1 MEKNSIESSPL
12 YQSIIT
18 SFGFS
23 LHENEKRSLLEAFDY
38 FRSQKEGV
46 LAIDDP
52 RLVRILSICKIIVSD
67 LGLGFDSIISAVLS
81 EAEQMNEILITD
93 SGKWGKSCLTMVSG
107 LRQLRSLNFKR
118 IEIESE
124 NFRKLILLLS
134 GDLRVILV
142 RMAILYYE
150 LKTATPGDSEN
161 ELLIRKIKYIFIP
174 FAHRLGL
181 YKLKSEMEEL
191 SMRLS
196 YPDIY
201 SSIEKKVADLKPKQ
215 QAVFNSFI
223 QPIKGELERNAI
235 KCEIKWRFKS
245 VPSIWAKMKAQ
256 GVDVDGI
263 YDLFAIRLIA
273 SCEPH
278 DEKAVCWRIYSI
290 ISNIY
295 KPSPS
300 RLRDWISAPKASG
313 YESLHTTVQTDEGRW
328 IEVQIRT
335 ERMDFIAESG
345 DAAHWRYKEKGG
357 GADQL
362 GSWMAQVR
370 SLLENNDPDSLGE
383 IGRMDTKDAIGNS
396 IYVVTP
402 KGDVKQL
409 PVNATVLDFAF
420 EIHSNV
426 GATCNGAKVNGKI
439 VPIRH
444 ILNNADVVEIITSA
458 KQRPKADWLNIVVTN
473 RAKNRIR
480 QALNES
486 LLRDADLGREVLHRK
501 LRNWK
506 LNLSDEQIEK
516 IIKTLKYKNANEFYA
531 AIGSE
536 QLDPMQIKSLLN
548 AQPEESQ
555 PDRWV
560 KQERR
565 YDLNTLVAK
574 SGANNQLIIE
584 GAGNMV
590 SYTLAKC
597 CSPIYGDKVF
607 GFITIS
613 KGVTIHRTD
622 CPNARDMHQR
632 YPHRLV
638 EVLWRKTTEDSQP
651 YQTTVQITGDDR
663 IGLLN
668 DITQVINKDLKIN
681 LLGVSIESKNG
692 QFDGRLKVHV
702 FNTDQLHELLFR
714 LSRITGVEKARRYS
728 EG

>member
-1 MEKNSIESSPL
+1 MEKTTIEASAH
-12 YQSIIT
+12 YQSILS

-23 LHENEKRSLLEAFDY
+23 LSMSEQRLILDAFDY
-38 FRSQKEGV
+38 FRIREDEILDV
-46 LAIDDP
+46 DDP
-52 RLVRILSICKIIVSD
+52 RIVRILSICKIIVSE
-67 LGLGFDSIISAVLS
+67 LGLGVDSVISAILS
-81 EAEQMNEILITD
+81 EAEKAKGILVTD
-93 SGKWGKSCLTMVSG
+93 STKWGKTCYAMVVG
-107 LRQLRSLNFKR
+107 LRQLRSLNFEK

-150 LKTATPGDSEN
+150 LKNATPGLKEN
-161 ELLIRKIKYIFIP
+161 ELLLRKLQHIFIP

-181 YKLKSEMEEL
+181 YKLKTEMEEL
-191 SMRLS
+191 SMRLRH
-196 YPDIY
+196 PDIY
-201 SSIEKKVADLKPKQ
+201 VSIEKKIAALKPKQ

-223 QPIKGELERNAI
+223 HPVNTELEKNGI

-245 VPSIWAKMKAQ
+245 IPSIWAKMKAQ

-273 SCEPH
+273 SAEPH
-278 DEKAVCWRIYSI
+278 EEKAVCWRIYSI

-313 YESLHTTVQTDEGRW
+313 YESLHTTVQTEEGRW
-328 IEVQIRT
+328 VEVQIRT
-335 ERMDFIAESG
+335 ERMDYIAESG
-345 DAAHWRYKEKGG
+345 DAAHWRYKEKT
-357 GADQL
+357 GAGQL
-362 GSWMAQVR
+362 DSWMAQVR

-383 IGRMDTKDAIGNS
+383 IGRMNTKDAIGNS

-426 GATCNGAKVNGKI
+426 GATCSGAKVNGKV

-444 ILNNADVVEIITSA
+444 VLNNSDIVEIITSA
-458 KQRPKADWLNIVVTN
+458 KQRPKPDWLNIVVTN

-486 LLRDADLGREVLHRK
+486 ILKDADLGREVLQRK
-501 LRNWK
+501 LKNWK
-506 LNLSDEQIEK
+506 LNLTDEQIEK

-536 QLDPMQIKSLLN
+536 QLDPMEIKTLLN
-548 AQPEESQ
+548 SPSEDAPS
-555 PDRWV
+555 DRWV

-590 SYTLAKC
+590 SYVLAKC
-597 CSPIYGDKVF
+597 CSPIYGDDVF

-622 CPNARDMHQR
+622 CPNAKDMHQR

-638 EVLWRKTTEDSQP
+638 DVQWRKNTDESQP

-668 DITQVINKDLKIN
+668 EITQVINKDLKIN
-681 LLGVSIESKNG
+681 LLGVAIESKNG
-692 QFDGRLKVHV
+692 RFDGRLKVHV

-714 LSRITGVEKARRYS
+714 LSRINGVEKTRRYS